1 MSNIISKICEWLG
14 YTLHQGST
22 SQSWTTADQI
32 VLMTSC
38 IIIIAL
44 TVTIISLVN
53 RILNR
58 FFGGGK

>member
-1 MSNIISKICEWLG
+1 MTNIINKICQWLG
-14 YTLHQGST
+14 YTLHEGQTYNTWS
-22 SQSWTTADQI
+22 TADQI

-38 IIIIAL
+38 IILIAL